1 MSSEGTFM
9 GSAKIRAMRSGFP
22 QDPTDVLR
30 GVLALTESGTDP
42 VSGETLLT
50 GTTPEQSRGRVFG
63 GQVMAQSLV
72 AGASTVEPGRLV
84 HSMHGY
90 FIRPGDALMPITFAV
105 EELRDGRSFSV
116 RRVHALQEGKTLM
129 SLICSFQEPSD
140 GLEHQSPMPTGV
152 PDPES
157 LPRTSERL
165 GHLGHPVAQ
174 EWSWARPFDIRHVD
188 PPLETAP
195 DKRPVA
201 TNMVWMKTFSGLDG
215 DENIQRAALA
225 YASDYTLLEPV
236 LRRHGLAWIRPGLSI
251 ASLDHAMWWHRPA
264 RVDEWLLYVQSS
276 PSAQGA
282 RGLSNGRIYSR
293 TGELVA
299 SVAQEGM
306 LRVPRDFQNKVR
318 GAVQDLYLKTAR
330 RSAK

>member
-1 MSSEGTFM
+1 MGT
-9 GSAKIRAMRSGFP
+9 GKIRKGRIEFP
-22 QDPTDVLR
+22 EDPTDVLR
-30 GVLALTESGTDP
+30 GVLSLDEAGGDP
-42 VSGETLLT
+42 VSGERLLT
-50 GTTPEQSRGRVFG
+50 GTTPTQARGRVFG
-63 GQVMAQSLV
+63 GQVMAQSLT
-72 AGASTVEPGRLV
+72 AAMASVDPGRLI

-90 FIRPGDALMPITFAV
+90 FIRPGDALVPITFAV
-105 EELRDGRSFSV
+105 EDLRDGRSFSV
-116 RRVHALQEGKTLM
+116 RRVQARQEGKTIL
-129 SLICSFQEPSD
+129 SLICSFQEPSE

-165 GHLGHPVAQ
+165 GHLGHPMAQ

-188 PPLETAP
+188 PPLETTP
-195 DKRPVA
+195 DKRQVA
-201 TNMVWMKTFSGLDG
+201 TNMVWMKTFSALDG
-215 DENIQRAALA
+215 DENLHRAALA

-236 LRRHGLAWIRPGLSI
+236 LRRHGLAWVRPGMSV

-282 RGLSNGRIYSR
+282 RGLSTGRVYAR

-330 RSAK
+330 KPSR